1 MVNGT
6 TPKPPPLYMASLV
19 TWIKKDSQ
27 AMHLLCQDVEEKIL
41 KCIMSYRTLEAIWNK
56 LKEVHDQQS
65 HESIHHVQQW
75 FFDNTME
82 EGESIVSFLG
92 NFEEARNELT
102 NLGNNIFTDDIAMAK
117 VLNQLLTC
125 YETFL
130 SSWDNVLNVEQTIS
144 TMVG

>member
-1 MVNGT
+1 MN
-6 TPKPPPLYMASLV
+6 
-19 TWIKKDSQ
+19 
-27 AMHLLCQDVEEKIL
+27 
-41 KCIMSYRTLEAIWNK
+41 YRTLEAIWNK

-65 HESIHHVQQW
+65 HESIHHVKQW

-102 NLGNNIFTDDIAMAK
+102 NLGNNTFTDDIAMAK
-117 VLNQLLTC
+117 VLNQLPTC

-130 SSWDNVLNVEQTIS
+130 SYWENVLNVEQTIS